1 MKKQTL
7 KLAKDFVF
15 EAGRRKFSL
24 NQFLSKVNVSEYT
37 RMPRNLK
44 INDTINLP
52 EKFWEDVLK
61 KIKAETEESFIK
73 SVFKE
78 NIQDAYAVEYLNPV
92 VLYKGNLANEIY
104 LCRIVMR

>member
-1 MKKQTL
+1 MKKL
-7 KLAKDFVF
+7 KLAKDFIF
-15 EAGRRKFSL
+15 EVGGRKFGL
-24 NQFLSKVNVSEYT
+24 NQFLSKINVSEYIVI
-37 RMPRNLK
+37 PRNLK

-61 KIKAETEESFIK
+61 KVKDETGESFIK

-92 VLYKGNLANEIY
+92 VLYKGCIANEIY
-104 LCRIVMR
+104 LCRIVMK